1 MSGLKYAAMLAFPVL
16 LARDRENTSESNE
29 VEIEKQIQS
38 KKIRVLIPDM
48 EKIYNFAAMEDT
60 PRVMPLFE
68 LSYDKS
74 VRSRSLMTR
83 TFCSSEPQSLIN
95 LNCEPQSIVEFYCDD
110 DINHQTQWG
119 FLDNDQEKYFLD
131 DKEEKSGDF
140 KYSDNIF
147 LSMSGCES
155 F

>member
-1 MSGLKYAAMLAFPVL
+1 
-16 LARDRENTSESNE
+16 
-29 VEIEKQIQS
+29 
-38 KKIRVLIPDM
+38 
-48 EKIYNFAAMEDT
+48 MEDT

-83 TFCSSEPQSLIN
+83 TFCSS
-95 LNCEPQSIVEFYCDD
+95 EPQSIVEFYCDD

>member
-1 MSGLKYAAMLAFPVL
+1 
-16 LARDRENTSESNE
+16 
-29 VEIEKQIQS
+29 
-38 KKIRVLIPDM
+38 
-48 EKIYNFAAMEDT
+48 MEDT
-60 PRVMPLFE
+60 PRLMPLFE

-119 FLDNDQEKYFLD
+119 FLDNDQEKHFLD

-155 F
+155 FWWGENSISRWQRKSSVKKNSPDTIFRNHVISRLIPLVPKNESIN

>member
-1 MSGLKYAAMLAFPVL
+1 
-16 LARDRENTSESNE
+16 
-29 VEIEKQIQS
+29 
-38 KKIRVLIPDM
+38 
-48 EKIYNFAAMEDT
+48 MEDT

-74 VRSRSLMTR
+74 VRSSSLMTR

-110 DINHQTQWG
+110 DINHQTRWG